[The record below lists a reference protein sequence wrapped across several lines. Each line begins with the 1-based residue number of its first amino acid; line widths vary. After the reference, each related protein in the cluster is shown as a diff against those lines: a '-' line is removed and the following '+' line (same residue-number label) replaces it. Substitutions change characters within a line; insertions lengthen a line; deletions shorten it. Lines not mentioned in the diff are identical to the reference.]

1 MNKYNLIET
10 FFIDQSDYINFL
22 VTSKERVIAND
33 DGNCF
38 ASLKKEDG
46 HFIYILTWQEDGK
59 FLGDYIKPFTG
70 TEENIS
76 IFNSGC
82 KIISDRLSIYIESNK
97 IELVPEIPPAFGILT
112 HIKS

>member
-1 MNKYNLIET
+1 MNKYNLIDT

-33 DGNCF
+33 DGDCF

-59 FLGDYIKPFTG
+59 FIGDYIKPFKG
-70 TEENIS
+70 TDENIL
-76 IFNSGC
+76 IFNAGC
-82 KIISDRLSIYIESNK
+82 KIMSHRLAIYIESNK

>member
-1 MNKYNLIET
+1 MNKYNLIDT
-10 FFIDQSDYINFL
+10 FFLDQSDYIKFL
-22 VTSKERVIAND
+22 VTLKERIIAND
-33 DGNCF
+33 EGSCF

-46 HFIYILTWQEDGK
+46 HFIYILTWQKDGK
-59 FLGDYIKPFTG
+59 FLGDYIKQFTG

>member
-1 MNKYNLIET
+1 MNKYNLIDT
-10 FFIDQSDYINFL
+10 FLLDQSDYIKFL
-22 VTSKERVIAND
+22 VTLKERIIAND
-33 DGNCF
+33 EGSCF

-46 HFIYILTWQEDGK
+46 HFIYILTWQKDGK
-59 FLGDYIKPFTG
+59 FLGDYIKQFTG

>member
-22 VTSKERVIAND
+22 VTSKERLIAND

-59 FLGDYIKPFTG
+59 FIGDYIKPFKSTD
-70 TEENIS
+70 ENIL
-76 IFNSGC
+76 IFNAGC
-82 KIISDRLSIYIESNK
+82 KIMSHRLAIYIESNK